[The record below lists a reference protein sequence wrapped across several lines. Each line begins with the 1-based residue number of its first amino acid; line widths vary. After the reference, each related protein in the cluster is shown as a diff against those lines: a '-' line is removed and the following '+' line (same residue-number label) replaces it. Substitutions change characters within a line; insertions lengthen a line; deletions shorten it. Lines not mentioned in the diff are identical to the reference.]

1 MTVCIAAIC
10 QFNNQPLIIGASD
23 RMVSTPL
30 IGAEPPKWKLQVL
43 TDQIVISFAGV
54 TNQQAG
60 VLRDTVD
67 AANLKAPLTVKDAA
81 DLYAQQFLSHRR
93 IRAEREYL
101 SPIGL
106 NGLTFLNMNLS
117 PELTARLINEMRE
130 CELEAEAII
139 TGIDATG
146 THIYTVADPGIVSCV
161 DLDGYAAI
169 GVGALHAESE
179 FMFRG
184 YTGDWSYARA
194 LFLVYSAKKRAETA
208 PEVGKHTDLF
218 YIYPG
223 LPPGSISEEMA
234 KQVDSIYER
243 TQDNREADHKQ
254 ALAEMDKY
262 AEEAFPKENSAEE
275 TKPPEGDGA
284 HEKAISEGAEESQRE
299 DGKEA

>member
-1 MTVCIAAIC
+1 MTICIAAIC
-10 QFNNQPLIIGASD
+10 QFNNQPLIVGALD

-43 TDQIVISFAGV
+43 TDQIVVLFAGV

-67 AANLKAPLTVKDAA
+67 AARLQSPLTVKDAA

-169 GVGALHAESE
+169 GVGGLHADSE

-184 YTGDWSYARA
+184 YTGDWSFARA
-194 LFLVYSAKKRAETA
+194 LFLVYLAKKRAETA
-208 PEVGKHTDLF
+208 PEVGKHTDVF
-218 YIYPG
+218 YVYPG
-223 LPPGSISEEMA
+223 LPPGSISEDIV
-234 KQVDSIYER
+234 KQMDSINKR
-243 TQDNREADHKQ
+243 TQDKQEVDHKQ

-262 AEEAFPKENSAEE
+262 VEGVFTKEDSAEE
-275 TKPPEGDGA
+275 TKTPEGDGA
-284 HEKAISEGAEESQRE
+284 HEKAVPEGAEESQRE